1 MSEQDTETIF
11 ELQDVQVETLGLV
24 NRGANQEDF
33 FLLKSEDREG
43 DETSQ
48 NKVQESHESKMEE
61 KITKSVWQKLIDLF
75 KTSVAELPEE
85 ETVEEDTV
93 VEEKQG
99 VITEQTT
106 EEVIEEKSEELI
118 IDSVTEKIVTEKNM
132 GESKM
137 AEEQTAEVITKAMYD
152 DLATKYADI
161 AKELEAEKI
170 EKAKISWVNKAA
182 GFGYVPVAS
191 KELGEHLYNISKYDA
206 KEADWLVDLLKSY
219 DAMLQDSGFF
229 MEKGTSTVESDVIEK
244 AMKADNVKDALL
256 ALPRS
261 EAERYLREM
270 RARVRG

>member
-1 MSEQDTETIF
+1 
-11 ELQDVQVETLGLV
+11 
-24 NRGANQEDF
+24 
-33 FLLKSEDREG
+33 
-43 DETSQ
+43 
-48 NKVQESHESKMEE
+48 
-61 KITKSVWQKLIDLF
+61 
-75 KTSVAELPEE
+75 
-85 ETVEEDTV
+85 
-93 VEEKQG
+93 
-99 VITEQTT
+99 
-106 EEVIEEKSEELI
+106 
-118 IDSVTEKIVTEKNM
+118 
-132 GESKM
+132 M

>member
-1 MSEQDTETIF
+1 
-11 ELQDVQVETLGLV
+11 
-24 NRGANQEDF
+24 
-33 FLLKSEDREG
+33 
-43 DETSQ
+43 
-48 NKVQESHESKMEE
+48 
-61 KITKSVWQKLIDLF
+61 
-75 KTSVAELPEE
+75 
-85 ETVEEDTV
+85 
-93 VEEKQG
+93 
-99 VITEQTT
+99 
-106 EEVIEEKSEELI
+106 
-118 IDSVTEKIVTEKNM
+118 M

-161 AKELEAEKI
+161 AKELDAEKV
-170 EKAKISWVNKAA
+170 EKAKISWVNKAT

-256 ALPRS
+256 ALPRN

>member
-118 IDSVTEKIVTEKNM
+118 IDSVTEKNVTEKNM